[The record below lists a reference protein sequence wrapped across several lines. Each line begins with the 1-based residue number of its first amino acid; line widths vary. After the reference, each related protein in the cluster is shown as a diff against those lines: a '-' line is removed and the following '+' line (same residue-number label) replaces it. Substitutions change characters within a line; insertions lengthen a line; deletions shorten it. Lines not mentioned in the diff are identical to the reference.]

1 MKSKQVIIGDLDVFY
16 ISYDE
21 PAKEEH
27 WANLMMKFPFAKRV
41 DGVKGFDN
49 AHKEC
54 AKQSE
59 TERFITID
67 GDNIVDEKFFDLAIS
82 FPEDTDL
89 ANSIVSWSAKNMIN
103 GLVYG
108 NGGIKCWPVDLVL
121 EMKTHENAE
130 DETKKVDFCWDL
142 NYIQMNNIYSEV
154 YNAGSPFQ
162 AFRAGYREGVK
173 MSLDEGKTVP
183 IEDFK
188 KRIWHKNY
196 QRLLT
201 WCNVGADVENGLWAC
216 YGARLGCYDV
226 NFVEDYKLE
235 NISSFDWFKS
245 YFEEEVLPTCSS
257 DNNSEKCSRTGVEW
271 DYDKLFDEALRIGDI
286 LSERIRMQITD
297 PTPET
302 SSFFKEVYTNPP
314 RSDNPLA
321 TEKSTG
327 WSGH

>member
-216 YGARLGCYDV
+216 YGARLGCCDV

-271 DYDKLFDEALRIGDI
+271 DYEKLYDEALRIGDI

>member
-121 EMKTHENAE
+121 EMKAHENAE

-201 WCNVGADVENGLWAC
+201 WCNVGSDVENGLWAC

-271 DYDKLFDEALRIGDI
+271 DYEKLYDEALRIGDI

>member
-1 MKSKQVIIGDLDVFY
+1 
-16 ISYDE
+16 
-21 PAKEEH
+21 
-27 WANLMMKFPFAKRV
+27 MMKFPFAKRV

-271 DYDKLFDEALRIGDI
+271 DYEKLYDKALQIGDI